1 MEQFELNTQPIVKK
15 SYDMLQESLR
25 FLEIAKVD
33 KVNARSTQEA
43 FGDNYSRLMALKGL
57 EKLARKAMDEMA
69 DYINDNK
76 TVIEQL
82 DQLKIITEKIITLA
96 MDWNIEASLCLK
108 KLAFLD
114 LSEIR
119 EAAAQ
124 EEAFDE

>member
-1 MEQFELNTQPIVKK
+1 MEQLELNTQPIVKK

-43 FGDNYSRLMALKGL
+43 FGNNYSRLMALKGL

-114 LSEIR
+114 LSKLR

>member
-43 FGDNYSRLMALKGL
+43 FGNNYSRLMALKGL

-82 DQLKIITEKIITLA
+82 YQLKIITEKIITLA

-114 LSEIR
+114 LSELR
-119 EAAAQ
+119 EAEAQ